1 MSPKRFQ
8 SALSWLTVNFLEVSM
23 VQRTFEMAHLTA
35 PYSTPSRCH
44 HLHTSYQ
51 MKMDGENQC
60 HWDERFIKVTLS
72 SKLLKPLY
80 LISVVGI
87 LTYQHNLFTAEAGAG
102 RIYQLEVQWQV
113 GQLAVRNTANDYVD
127 YQLLSWC
134 FFLFGWLIVQLKK
147 V

>member
-1 MSPKRFQ
+1 MSLKRFQ

-87 LTYQHNLFTAEAGAG
+87 LTYQHNLFTVKAGAE
-102 RIYQLEVQWQV
+102 RIYQLEEQWQV

>member
-1 MSPKRFQ
+1 
-8 SALSWLTVNFLEVSM
+8 
-23 VQRTFEMAHLTA
+23 
-35 PYSTPSRCH
+35 
-44 HLHTSYQ
+44 

-87 LTYQHNLFTAEAGAG
+87 LTYQHNLFTAEAGAE
-102 RIYQLEVQWQV
+102 RIYQLVEQWQV

-134 FFLFGWLIVQLKK
+134 FFYLAD
-147 V
+147 